1 MAKDNEELQE
11 GRDADGK
18 FSKGNLFS
26 LGGYNSG
33 RPPIFA
39 EPDKMYS
46 KIAEYLDWAD
56 NQKGKNGKG
65 IYTLEGCALYL
76 GFASVQSFY
85 DYEKRTAE
93 FSYVINK
100 YRLFLTDWNVQK
112 LYWGGTYMGSQ
123 FWLRNHG
130 NYTDE
135 SIVNQN
141 QTITQ
146 VNPVVKDSGTPLA
159 DKED

>member
-1 MAKDNEELQE
+1 MAKDNEE
-11 GRDADGK
+11 GRDEKGR
-18 FSKGNLFS
+18 FTIGNLFC
-26 LGGYNSG
+26 LGGYNGG
-33 RPPIFA
+33 RPP
-39 EPDKMYS
+39 MYDDPEVMYDR
-46 KIAEYLDWAD
+46 IAEYLDWAD
-56 NQKGKNGKG
+56 SQKGKPQKG

-76 GFASVQSFY
+76 GFASVQSLY
-85 DYEKRTAE
+85 DYEKKESGFA
-93 FSYVINK
+93 YIINK